1 MVSTMSDKPR
11 VCVIDENLLVKV
23 GWERSLG
30 HHADLF
36 FYRDHRPLLEEAA
49 KDPTLIPSFHC
60 IIVGRIY
67 PHINVDIVNSE
78 VPDKIRKQ
86 AMGPV
91 FLNWQGYVS
100 KGDLDRSFDG
110 KIFHRYGIKW
120 HTLRLR
126 IQRVERKKGSF
137 DHVHPTTK
145 QRASVL
151 ISRSQKCCELLK
163 TMASRAD
170 GQHRRKIEMMASSD
184 PETGIKLLEAIYNK
198 LLVDKNRPA
207 NCPSRYIN
215 SSPVIAARILREVLN
230 GASSSV

>member
-1 MVSTMSDKPR
+1 MSDKPR

-36 FYRDHRPLLEEAA
+36 FYRDHRPLLEDAA
-49 KDPTLIPSFHC
+49 KDALLIPSFQC
-60 IIVGRIY
+60 IIIGRVY
-67 PHINVDIVNSE
+67 PHISLDIVNSDIPE
-78 VPDKIRKQ
+78 KIRKI
-86 AMGPV
+86 ATGPV
-91 FLNWQGYVS
+91 FLNWQGYVA
-100 KGDLDRSFDG
+100 KGDLEKNFDG

-126 IQRVERKKGSF
+126 IQRVERKKNSF
-137 DHVHPTTK
+137 EQIHPPTK
-145 QRASVL
+145 LKANILV
-151 ISRSQKCCELLK
+151 SRSQKCRELLK
-163 TMASRAD
+163 SMASRAE
-170 GQHRRKIEMMASSD
+170 GMHRRKIEFLAKSD

-198 LLVDKNRPA
+198 LLVDKNRPS

-230 GASSSV
+230 